1 MTLVSNE
8 DHARISQA
16 IHDAES
22 GTSGEIF
29 AVLARRSDDY
39 FFVAGFVIFC
49 GILLAAIV
57 VALAAHWYWFDISL
71 PVFGLA
77 MLAAFVSAALVLWF
91 FPSLRLALV
100 PRRIRYHRAH
110 LNALQQFM
118 ARNVHV
124 TTERTGILLFV
135 SLAEHYAEVVADS
148 GINAKVEQRDW
159 NHIVSLLID
168 HAAQDRLADGFVA
181 AIEQSGQLLT
191 EHFPVQPDDINELE
205 NRLVEL

>member
-16 IHDAES
+16 IRAAES
-22 GTSGEIF
+22 NTSGEIF

-39 FFVAGFVIFC
+39 FFVAGFVVSC

-71 PVFGLA
+71 PVFGTA
-77 MLAAFVSAALVLWF
+77 MLAAFISSVLVLWV
-91 FPSLRLALV
+91 FPGIRLALV
-100 PRRIRYHRAH
+100 PRRIRYRRSH

-124 TTERTGILLFV
+124 TAERTGILRFV

-148 GINAKVEQRDW
+148 GIHAKVRQQDW
-159 NHIVSLLID
+159 NHIVSLLVD
-168 HAAQDRLADGFVA
+168 HAARDRLADGFVA
-181 AIEQSGQLLT
+181 AIERSGQLLI
-191 EHFPVQPDDINELE
+191 EHFPARPDDVNELE
-205 NRLVEL
+205 DRLVEL